1 MRAIQDAVS
10 AEVGQ
15 LLNVISRARR
25 KSAGWDLEALEQATR
40 AALQRA
46 GARLLQELLEQ
57 PDHSGP
63 PLRCSCGQDMRCEG
77 ARPKRLVS
85 LLGTLILQRPYHH
98 CRHCWRGTAPLDAE
112 LDIAGTQYSPGVR
125 RVLAVVGGE
134 TSFQRGRLL
143 LAELAGIAVSSKAVE
158 RQAEAIGT
166 DIAARA
172 DSARLQAELAE
183 FPLQQGPAL
192 PTLYIEMDGTGI
204 PVTPAEAAGH
214 AGKQAEAATTR
225 EVKLGCVFTQA
236 KLDERGRPLRDP
248 NSTTYTAAIEDA
260 AAFGQRIYH
269 EAWHRGL
276 HRAQR
281 QVVIG
286 DGAAWVWNLSHIY
299 FPKAIEIVDI
309 YHAREHLWSLGR
321 TLFPLDRQQRR
332 RWVKRRK
339 KQLDEGRIE
348 HLVRSFRSTPTC
360 TAEQHEAVRLESN
373 YFQGHAERMRY
384 AEFRR
389 QDLFVG
395 SGVVEAGCRALVG
408 ARLKRSGM
416 FWTVK
421 GANAIIALRCAQLS
435 NRFDDYWED
444 RAAA

>member
-1 MRAIQDAVS
+1 M
-10 AEVGQ
+10 
-15 LLNVISRARR
+15 ISRTRR
-25 KSAGWDLEALEQATR
+25 KGAAFDLEALEQATR

-46 GARLLQELLEQ
+46 GARLLQELLDQ
-57 PDHSGP
+57 PEHSGP
-63 PLRCSCGQDMRCEG
+63 PLACSCGQDMRCEG

-85 LLGTLILQRPYHH
+85 LLGTLILRRPYYH
-98 CRHCWRGTAPLDAE
+98 CRHCWRGTAPRDAE

-134 TSFQRGRLL
+134 TSFERGRRL
-143 LAELAGIAVSSKAVE
+143 LAELAAITVSSKAVE
-158 RQAEAIGT
+158 RQAEAVGA
-166 DIAARA
+166 DLAARA
-172 DSARLQAELAE
+172 DCARRQAELAQ
-183 FPLQQGPAL
+183 FPPPPGAAL

-204 PVTPAEAAGH
+204 PVTAAEAAGR
-214 AGKQAEAATTR
+214 AGKQTETATTR

-236 KLDERGRPLRDP
+236 GLDAQGRPLRDP
-248 NSTTYTAAIEDA
+248 NSTTYTGAIEDA
-260 AAFGQRIYH
+260 AAFGRRIYH
-269 EAWHRGL
+269 EAWQRGL

-286 DGAAWVWNLSHIY
+286 DGAAWVWNLSHVY
-299 FPKAIEIVDI
+299 FPDAIEIVDI
-309 YHAREHLWSLGR
+309 YHAREHLWDLAR
-321 TLFPLDRQQRR
+321 TLFPLSRQQRR

-348 HLVRSFRSTPTC
+348 HLVRALRNTPTD
-360 TAEQHEAVRLESN
+360 TAAQQEALRLEAN
-373 YFQGHAERMRY
+373 YFEGHAERMRY

-395 SGVVEAGCRALVG
+395 SGVVEAGCRALIG
-408 ARLKRSGM
+408 ARLKKSGM

-435 NRFDDYWED
+435 DRFDDYWED